1 MPTIA
6 AIWNFE
12 TSLLRSGVS
21 VNSWRKLVPVPMLDR
36 FKDSWWPTWVAHWGA
51 ELRPIQEMEQRL
63 EAGLAALRHRLD
75 PDEYCSWALRR
86 RSARR
91 RVSQPLLFCDTV
103 RPNGPHQ
110 WSNFAA
116 AGTREPLK

>member
-36 FKDSWWPTWVAHWGA
+36 FKDSWWPAWASHSRA
-51 ELRPIQEMEQRL
+51 ELRPEVEK
-63 EAGLAALRHRLD
+63 AVAAVRHHLD
-75 PDEYCSWALRR
+75 PDECCNWAPRQRSVRR
-86 RSARR
+86 C
-91 RVSQPLLFCDTV
+91 VSQPLLFCDTV
-103 RPNGPHQ
+103 RPN
-110 WSNFAA
+110 
-116 AGTREPLK
+116 